1 MPRRTK
7 EEAEKTRARI
17 LASALS
23 LFVRKGY
30 EHTTFTDIAARLKLT
45 KGAVYWHFASK
56 EALLIALVEEMLAK
70 FERQLDE
77 LMPKDELSF
86 PAVAEMMVAN
96 AERILGDPRGTAFFM
111 LMKTQVKWT
120 DSSMDET
127 RERLM
132 ANATNGPYHTF
143 VRAVENDIAAGRVG
157 GEVDPKG
164 VAAVAIS
171 VWDGLVR
178 ARIDRFLECDLAATM
193 RHAYDGIW
201 RSIAAGGRRGGRRIS
216 NGGKQNG
223 AGK

>member
-1 MPRRTK
+1 MARKTK

-17 LASALS
+17 LASALE

-70 FERQLDE
+70 FERQLQE
-77 LMPKDELSF
+77 LMPKEELTF

-96 AERILGDPRGTAFFM
+96 AERILGDPKGKAFFM
-111 LMKTQVKWT
+111 LMKTQVRWT

-132 ANATNGPYHTF
+132 ANATNGPYHTL
-143 VRAVENDIAAGRVG
+143 VLAVENDIAAGRVRRD
-157 GEVDPKG
+157 VDPKG
-164 VAAVAIS
+164 VSAVALS

-178 ARIDRFLECDLAATM
+178 AKIDRFLECDLAETL
-193 RHAYDGIW
+193 RKAYDGIW
-201 RSIAAGGRRGGRRIS
+201 RSIGAGGEVR
-216 NGGKQNG
+216 KV
-223 AGK
+223 